1 MYNFTANQP
10 GQWMQVDLG
19 AGRSLVPNHYC
30 LRHGNGNYDV
40 HALRH
45 WVLEGSEDANSW
57 TTLRTHS
64 NDQAMAAASMSVA
77 AWPVE
82 GATKAFRYFRIRQ
95 TGKNSSDH
103 DLLICAGIELY
114 GQLLTA

>member
-1 MYNFTANQP
+1 MRNYTENQP
-10 GQWMQVDLG
+10 GSWMQVDLG

-30 LRHGNGNYDV
+30 LRHANHSF

-64 NDQAMAAASMSVA
+64 DDQALAATAMSVA

-95 TGKNSSDH
+95 TGKCSSGYDH
-103 DLLICAGIELY
+103 LLCAGIELY
-114 GQLLTA
+114 GRLYTA

>member
-1 MYNFTANQP
+1 MFNITDNQP

-30 LRHGNGNYDV
+30 LRHHTQSSN
-40 HALRH
+40 ALRH
-45 WVLEGSEDANSW
+45 WDLEGSDDANSW

-64 NDQAMAAASMSVA
+64 DDQALAATPMSVA

-103 DLLICAGIELY
+103 DNLLCAGIELY
-114 GQLLTA
+114 GQLTTA

>member
-1 MYNFTANQP
+1 MYNITADQP
-10 GQWMQVDLG
+10 GSWMRVDLG

-30 LRHGNGNYDV
+30 LRHDNHDS
-40 HALRH
+40 HTLRH
-45 WVLEGSEDANSW
+45 WVLEGSDDANSW

-64 NDQAMAAASMSVA
+64 DDQALVFLCVA

-95 TGKNSSDH
+95 TGKNSSGRNH
-103 DLLICAGIELY
+103 LMCAGIELY
-114 GQLLTA
+114 GRLFTS